1 MHLTIGSLIYVSA
14 PSGGGGE
21 PLGASIIAVDEI
33 IQRATDGDQAAQ
45 QSIYEM
51 YSERVHR
58 LVLRIV
64 GPTDADDV
72 TQDVFVNVFNKMHT
86 FRFGSEF
93 GTWVHRLAV
102 NDALQHLRRK
112 RRRTAQSLDE
122 SHLHATSAS
131 APSHDRA
138 ADLKELFETAFARLD
153 VELRMILELKEVQKL
168 SYAEIAEI
176 VGIPE
181 GTVGSRLN
189 RARRELRLHL
199 TSLGW
204 EG

>member
-1 MHLTIGSLIYVSA
+1 M
-14 PSGGGGE
+14 
-21 PLGASIIAVDEI
+21 GASTIVVDEM
-33 IQRATDGDQAAQ
+33 IQRAADGDLAAQ

-51 YSERVHR
+51 YGERVHR

-64 GPTDADDV
+64 GPSDADDV
-72 TQDVFVNVFNKMHT
+72 TQDVFVNIFQKMHT

-102 NDALQHLRRK
+102 NDALQHLRRRQ
-112 RRRTAQSLDE
+112 RRNAQPLDE
-122 SHLHATSAS
+122 SHLAAAAAS
-131 APSHDRA
+131 RPAEDRA
-138 ADLKELFETAFARLD
+138 TDMKELFEMAFARLD
-153 VELRMILELKEVQKL
+153 SELRMILELKEIQKL
-168 SYAEIAEI
+168 SYAEIAQI

-189 RARRELRLHL
+189 RARRELRSHL

>member
-1 MHLTIGSLIYVSA
+1 M
-14 PSGGGGE
+14 
-21 PLGASIIAVDEI
+21 GASIIAVDEV
-33 IQRATDGDQAAQ
+33 IQRAADGDQTAQ

-51 YSERVHR
+51 YSERIHR

-72 TQDVFVNVFNKMHT
+72 TQDVFVNVFRKMHS
-86 FRFGSEF
+86 FRFGSQF

-112 RRRTAQSLDE
+112 RRRTAQPLEE
-122 SHLHATSAS
+122 SHLAAAS
-131 APSHDRA
+131 LDRPTADRA
-138 ADLKELFETAFARLD
+138 ADMKELFETAFARLD
-153 VELRMILELKEVQKL
+153 TELRMILELKEVQKL
-168 SYAEIAEI
+168 SYTEIAEI